1 MSKFMLRVLG
11 RAQDSVTRL
20 TYGVESG
27 PVPMSFYEC
36 TDRLM
41 DGTEVKMSDY
51 KGQVLLLVNVASK

>member
-1 MSKFMLRVLG
+1 
-11 RAQDSVTRL
+11 
-20 TYGVESG
+20 
-27 PVPMSFYEC
+27 MSFYEC